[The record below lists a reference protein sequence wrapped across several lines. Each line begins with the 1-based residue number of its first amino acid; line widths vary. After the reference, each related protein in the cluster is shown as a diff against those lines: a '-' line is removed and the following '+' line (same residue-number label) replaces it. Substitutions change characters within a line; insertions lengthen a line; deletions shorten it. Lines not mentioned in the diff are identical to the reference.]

1 MRRSKLVQTPFSE
14 LYSKYY
20 TLTQHLLDLTS
31 DKPITLSKLREI
43 VATNGFL
50 ESPLSLIPPLT
61 MQDEESYHLL
71 IKEASDAKDATYH
84 SILKHPPKPYL
95 TNLELE
101 WMKSLLSDQKL
112 HLFLD
117 EEDLYL
123 LKKALS
129 KHHALIT
136 PERFCYVRQ
145 NANKKTYTSSQ
156 YTHCFK
162 TLLTALQKEKQ
173 VNLVTSTGETL
184 KAIPYKIEY
193 AILEDTF
200 SLLAILTTKEKLK
213 QLIRLPLDSIT
224 EVQLTEKA
232 PSRKILDSFV
242 QSVKCTKPLV
252 FELNN
257 MRSGFERAF
266 MYLSPYERLT
276 EYNEVND
283 TCLVQLYY
291 YPFDEAELISTLLS
305 FGPIVKVLSPVS
317 IKEHIK
323 KLLDQQYLLF
333 ANFFSR

>member
-1 MRRSKLVQTPFSE
+1 MQTPFSE

-20 TLTQHLLDLTS
+20 TLTQHLLGLAS
-31 DKPITLSKLREI
+31 DEPISLSKLRE
-43 VATNGFL
+43 VVTTEGFL

-71 IKEASDAKDATYH
+71 IKEASTTKDATYR
-84 SILKHPPKPYL
+84 SILKHTPKPCL

-117 EEDLYL
+117 EEDIYL

-129 KHHALIT
+129 RHDALIT
-136 PERFCYVRQ
+136 PESFSYVRQ
-145 NANKKTYTSSQ
+145 NTSKKTYTSSQ
-156 YTHCFK
+156 YAQCFK
-162 TLLTALQKEKQ
+162 TLLTALQEEKQ
-173 VNLVTSTGETL
+173 VTL
-184 KAIPYKIEY
+184 TTHTRQTLNAIPYKIEY
-193 AILEDTF
+193 AILDDTF
-200 SLLAILTTKEKLK
+200 SLLAILIDKEELTE
-213 QLIRLPLDSIT
+213 LVRLPLNSMT
-224 EVQLTEKA
+224 EVNLTTKA
-232 PSRKILDSFV
+232 PSRTTLDYFV
-242 QSVKCTKPLV
+242 QDVKCTEPLV

-276 EYNEVND
+276 EYNEAND

-291 YPFDEAELISTLLS
+291 YPFDEADLIDTLLS
-305 FGPIVKVLSPVS
+305 FGPIIKVLGPTS
-317 IKEHIK
+317 IKAHIK
-323 KLLDQQYLLF
+323 ALLDQQYLLF